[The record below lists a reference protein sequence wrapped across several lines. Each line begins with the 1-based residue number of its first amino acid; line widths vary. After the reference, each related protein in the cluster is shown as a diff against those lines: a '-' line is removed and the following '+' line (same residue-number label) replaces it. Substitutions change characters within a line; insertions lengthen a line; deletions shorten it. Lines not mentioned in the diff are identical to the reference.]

1 MTDFIEQNKKFF
13 PTIALFLLMALT
25 RTSHFGSAISLPDA
39 TLAIFYLLGLFS
51 GGLISISILM
61 AEAGLIDYL
70 AITQAGVSDY
80 CISPAYAFLVPT
92 YLAMYAAGHLS
103 KRYPILKIEHIA
115 KQIGYLL
122 LATSF
127 AFLISNGSFY
137 GLSGKF
143 PNLSIAE
150 YASRVVQYYPAY
162 LSSTLAYGI
171 SLLVAI
177 KIMRNINLAKL
188 KTA

>member
-51 GGLISISILM
+51 GGLISIGILM

-80 CISPAYAFLVPT
+80 CISPAYVFLVPT
-92 YLAMYAAGHLS
+92 YLAMYAAGHVS
-103 KRYPILKIEHIA
+103 KRYTALNMADTA
-115 KQIGYLL
+115 KQATYLFV
-122 LATSF
+122 ATSL
-127 AFLISNGSFY
+127 AFLI
-137 GLSGKF
+137 
-143 PNLSIAE
+143 
-150 YASRVVQYYPAY
+150 R
-162 LSSTLAYGI
+162 
-171 SLLVAI
+171 
-177 KIMRNINLAKL
+177 
-188 KTA
+188 